1 MSCTDEGKETQTET
15 SSNSDDAVQVIKK
28 LRKQSEQII
37 EFTEGFLQIR
47 YCARYIHKF

>member
-15 SSNSDDAVQVIKK
+15 LSNSDNAVRVIKK
-28 LRKQSEQII
+28 LREQSERIT

-47 YCARYIHKF
+47 YHARCIHKF